1 MRNSRGRGL
10 SHGIRRSE
18 LVAFALLLGAY
29 VILAAAYG
37 LATPDLEAPDA
48 GAHFRYVAFLH
59 DHPQMPA
66 YDLPTANVSHEL
78 VQQPPLYYALVAAL
92 LPGADVQATVGYEQA
107 VQTRYFEKGLGKR
120 ATVSPPDVDPKL
132 VWPLRVARAVSLAG
146 GLLLVAA
153 TWVLARSILRGRAAL
168 ALAITAVVAF
178 NPQFLFTST
187 TITNDVW
194 AAALSTL
201 AVSAAAVAA
210 ARSARPRVWLLV
222 GALCGLATLTKY
234 SGIITLLPVA
244 LLAVLLHP
252 AWNWRSLAAAVPAV
266 KDLLAK
272 GLAVIAGFLAVTA
285 VQFVHNFTTTGELL
299 PMQPIRTLL
308 PGLIRPE
315 PLSLGELWERLAFL
329 TRTYTGIFGYGVRA
343 SAGFF
348 ELVDAGLWLALVGCL
363 IVLVM
368 WLARPKR
375 GAGGDLVRALAFSF
389 VWCAA
394 LVFSLAV
401 WIRIMIAGEQ
411 GRLLFPAAAAFA
423 TILVI
428 GWIGW
433 LPRRLQGWAA
443 LAVGAGM
450 LALGIWQYQTVETTY
465 ATPPALAAPVT
476 PSRMVDATFSGGMQ
490 LVGFDLPEGAATDF
504 SKPLPLTLYF
514 QAVAPVPED
523 YTLFIH
529 LVDGENRMLYQYDGI
544 PYQGRHPPRQWRAGE
559 IFADH
564 YEILPKPETAT
575 ALAGQITNTL
585 ATLSLG
591 FYPVLRPQERLPVL
605 DANGQPTG
613 DRVLLASVRIMPE
626 ESLPPPGEKA
636 AAPGQAGAPRARWQ
650 NGIFLQDVTVVKQ
663 ANGAPGEL
671 QLRWGAE
678 QNGQRDYTVF
688 VQALDAAGHLLAQ
701 VDQQPQQGRAPTST
715 WLAGEEIVDT
725 LTFSQPLDGWR
736 QVIVGLYDGTGQRLP
751 LGGPAGGDHVVILQN
766 PS

>member
-1 MRNSRGRGL
+1 MHNARGRGI
-10 SHGIRRSE
+10 SRWIRGSE
-18 LVAFALLLGAY
+18 TVAFALLLGAY
-29 VILAAAYG
+29 LILAVAYG

-48 GAHFRYVAFLH
+48 GAHFRYIAFLH
-59 DHPQMPA
+59 DHPQIPA
-66 YDLPTANVSHEL
+66 YDLPTALVSHEL

-120 ATVSPPDVDPKL
+120 ATVSPPDVDPAV
-132 VWPLRVARAVSLAG
+132 VWPLRVARGVSLAG
-146 GLLLVAA
+146 GVLMVAA
-153 TWVLARSILRGRAAL
+153 VWLLARTLLRGRAAL

-187 TITNDVW
+187 TLTNDVW

-201 AVSAAAVAA
+201 AVSAAAVVA
-210 ARSARPRVWLLV
+210 ARGVRPVAWLLV
-222 GALCGLATLTKY
+222 GVLCGLATITKY
-234 SGIITLLPVA
+234 SGIVTLLPVA

-252 AWNWRSLAAAVPAV
+252 TWNWRRRDSAIPLV

-272 GLAVIAGFLAVTA
+272 GLAVAGGFLAIAA
-285 VQFVHNFTTTGELL
+285 VQFIHNFTTTGELF

-315 PLSLGELWERLAFL
+315 PLSLGELWGRLAFL

-348 ELVDAGLWLALVGCL
+348 ELVDAGLWLAFVGCL
-363 IVLVM
+363 VVVVIALV
-368 WLARPKR
+368 RPKR
-375 GAGGDLVRALAFSF
+375 GERGDLVKALAFSF
-389 VWCAA
+389 VWSAA

-411 GRLLFPAAAAFA
+411 GRLLFPAAAAVA

-433 LPRRLQGWAA
+433 LPRRLQKWAA
-443 LAVGAGM
+443 LVVGGGM
-450 LALGIWQYQTVETTY
+450 LALGLWQYQTVQATY
-465 ATPPALAAPVT
+465 ATPPALAASVT
-476 PSRMVDATFSGGMQ
+476 PARIVDATFSGGME
-490 LVGFDLPEGAATDF
+490 LIGFDLPEGAATDF

-514 QAVAPVPED
+514 KAAAPVPED

-544 PYQGRHPPRQWRAGE
+544 PYQGRHPPRQWQAGE

-564 YEILPKPETAT
+564 YEILPKPEVAAT
-575 ALAGQITNTL
+575 LTSQITNTL
-585 ATLSLG
+585 ASLTLG
-591 FYPVLRPQERLPVL
+591 FYPVLRPEERQPVL

-613 DRVLLASVRIMPE
+613 DRVQLANIRILPQ
-626 ESLPPPGEKA
+626 ESLTQARENAAGQGQPGT
-636 AAPGQAGAPRARWQ
+636 GQMRWQ
-650 NGIFLQDVTVVKQ
+650 NGITLQDITVVKQ
-663 ANGAPGEL
+663 DNDAPHEL
-671 QLRWGAE
+671 QLQWSSE

-688 VQALDAAGHLLAQ
+688 VQALDAAGHLIAQ
-701 VDQQPQQGRAPTST
+701 VDQQPQHGRAPTST
-715 WLAGEEIVDT
+715 WLAGEKILDT
-725 LTFSQPLDGWR
+725 VTFTQPLDGWH
-736 QVIVGLYDGTGQRLP
+736 QIIVGLYDGTGKRL
-751 LGGPAGGDHVVILQN
+751 LLAGPEGTDYAVVLQN